1 MIAVYVRRRSEWA
14 ESLRC
19 TLLDAGIPCALVGP
33 EYGNTTLALRLPFLT
48 LSPEDGEMHDTMR
61 QTLPPESI
69 LSWPADV
76 PPVQAVWQAYHRR
89 FGEEELRR
97 GGVRF
102 MRDTVRF
109 RGEPLHLSA
118 CEMRIVLLLTLC
130 TDICFTAE
138 EIASLCLQSGSAS
151 AAVVHICHIN
161 TKTQQ
166 SVQFPMIESR
176 RYKGYRIR
184 SEY

>member
-1 MIAVYVRRRSEWA
+1 MTAVYARTRSEWA
-14 ESLRC
+14 ESLRRE
-19 TLLDAGIPCALVGP
+19 LFDAGIPCALVGP
-33 EYGNTTLALRLPFLT
+33 EYGNTTLALRLPFLI

-61 QTLPPESI
+61 QTLPTENI
-69 LSWPADV
+69 LAWSADV
-76 PPVQAVWQAYHRR
+76 PPVPAIWQAYRRR

-102 MRDTVRF
+102 MRDSVRF

-118 CEMRIVLLLTLC
+118 HEKRIVFLLTTC
-130 TDICFTAE
+130 ADTWFTAE
-138 EIASLCLQSGSAS
+138 EIAALCLQNGSPS
-151 AAVVHICHIN
+151 AASVHICHIN
-161 TKTQQ
+161 AKTRQ